1 MHIPTQAM
9 ELVNTSSAQ
18 LYISPPQ
25 LCHTLNNTVGMLS
38 SAGGSCGAALG
49 SINFIAYFYN
59 PTLCMHPPSHLTTSA
74 LTVHT
79 AVKFCVS
86 PCFMVAC
93 SSSHSWFLYLY
104 FFSVWDSLHLFILS
118 KLLALVDGAFYLNV
132 IFVKQKQF
140 QYVRICFGQI
150 DKMLPAIALLSSLV
164 LCIFIHS
171 KCSLYFKLHFY
182 ALKQ

>member
-1 MHIPTQAM
+1 MYCMHIPTQVM
-9 ELVNTSSAQ
+9 ELVNTSYAQ

-25 LCHTLNNTVGMLS
+25 LCHALNSTVGLLS

-59 PTLCMHPPSHLTTSA
+59 STLCMHPPSHPTTSA

-93 SSSHSWFLYLY
+93 SSSHSWFLSFFFFFLLDILYICLY
-104 FFSVWDSLHLFILS
+104 FVKFLPLVDEVFFIWKVMLVKQRLS
-118 KLLALVDGAFYLNV
+118 KMIEF
-132 IFVKQKQF
+132 F
-140 QYVRICFGQI
+140 Q
-150 DKMLPAIALLSSLV
+150 L
-164 LCIFIHS
+164 
-171 KCSLYFKLHFY
+171 
-182 ALKQ
+182 